1 MCGAA
6 GGAHGPSSQPHQ
18 HGKPLSLGAAK
29 QSPMQHGYQ
38 YSHQH
43 GMQHSMQHVSPAPSP
58 TRTGTDSAWSATPRG
73 HRALRPLNSLSAAK
87 RKSAV
92 ELLQE
97 SKAFYVK
104 SDCVLD
110 RQQRLQRPTSSPPCS
125 PVLMGATPPMT
136 MAVPL
141 SSALLS
147 PPPSPSPTS
156 SPCSGAGLG
165 LAAGLGAEP
174 MPPAPPGFE
183 QDSSSPVALSPR
195 SLLLPK
201 SPRLGSGHSHG
212 SGSAGT
218 TWAQRRAASQQLQ
231 SDRLQTK
238 LRRLL
243 NADSKENVFHD
254 SPSGRDDDHSRS
266 VAGERALVRSYG
278 RSNSQ
283 THQTY
288 SSRTWSNQ
296 VSGSLHKSLPDL
308 HSSPT
313 SVRHSVPRWSS
324 DNSSNRGSSA
334 SSQSGEGGGYMDY
347 MHRRSGSQRGSRSLH
362 FSGDAMSVV
371 SSGGRT
377 HQSHRSQPAGARE
390 HCGELR
396 RGGSSGSSS
405 GARTHRSHPEGRSRA
420 NTVSEVL
427 MRQGSGG
434 SSAALSG
441 MSSWSPRYNRSRPSS
456 QYLNMRNTSAEE
468 IEGSRESRGS
478 RGSLGSRGST
488 HKSDHDNYSSPQ
500 CSRVAELC
508 WNFEPRRPIL
518 RSKSDISHR
527 YSGSVNVPLSPPLQD
542 PAQLEQFFEQLGLD
556 NNEFKYVS
564 RTRSNSSDSPVF
576 FSSVSSVDSNNG
588 GWTGPWLAN
597 AYSSA
602 GGTTV
607 TPGGMMGSGHSGKN
621 IEQPSIV
628 ERNARIIKWLC
639 NCRKAQK
646 EMYQSVDNGN
656 VS

>member
-1 MCGAA
+1 MAVRAERLQLCGHGGGGHGAA
-6 GGAHGPSSQPHQ
+6 RTPTRSVAVYKQAVPAAVPQQPASPCSS
-18 HGKPLSLGAAK
+18 S
-29 QSPMQHGYQ
+29 
-38 YSHQH
+38 
-43 GMQHSMQHVSPAPSP
+43 PSP
-58 TRTGTDSAWSATPRG
+58 SRA
-73 HRALRPLNSLSAAK
+73 RALRPLNALAAAK

-104 SDCVLD
+104 SDCVRD
-110 RQQRLQRPTSSPPCS
+110 RQQRLQRPPACSSSPPCS
-125 PVLMGATPPMT
+125 PVSGTVGAAPLAAAAPVPAPMGPMG
-136 MAVPL
+136 L

-147 PPPSPSPTS
+147 PPPSPVPMS
-156 SPCSGAGLG
+156 SPCTP
-165 LAAGLGAEP
+165 LGAEP
-174 MPPAPPGFE
+174 MPPAPPGFQE
-183 QDSSSPVALSPR
+183 GTSAAAVSPSPR
-195 SLLLPK
+195 SLLMPK
-201 SPRLGSGHSHG
+201 SPRLGLGHGS

-243 NADSKENVFHD
+243 NADSKENVYYDGGDDEHD
-254 SPSGRDDDHSRS
+254 DAHT
-266 VAGERALVRSYG
+266 VAGERALSRSYG

-283 THQTY
+283 THQAY

-296 VSGSLHKSLPDL
+296 TSATLHKSLPDL
-308 HSSPT
+308 HTSPT
-313 SVRHSVPRWSS
+313 PTRQSVPRWSS
-324 DNSSNRGSSA
+324 DNSSNRDSST
-334 SSQSGEGGGYMDY
+334 SSHSGDGCGYVDY
-347 MHRRSGSQRGSRSLH
+347 IHRRSGSQRGSRSLH
-362 FSGDAMSVV
+362 YSGDSMSVV

-377 HQSHRSQPAGARE
+377 HQSHRSQPAQGPAARE
-390 HCGELR
+390 MCGGELR

-405 GARTHRSHPEGRSRA
+405 GARTHRSQPEGRSRA
-420 NTVSEVL
+420 NTVSEAL
-427 MRQGSGG
+427 IRQSSGG

-441 MSSWSPRYNRSRPSS
+441 MSSWSPRYRSRPTS
-456 QYLNMRNTSAEE
+456 QYHSMRNTSAEE
-468 IEGSRESRGS
+468 LEGSRGKRGS
-478 RGSLGSRGST
+478 RGSLGSRGSSQ
-488 HKSDHDNYSSPQ
+488 KSDHENYSSPPQ

-527 YSGSVNVPLSPPLQD
+527 YSGSVNVPLSPPCQD
-542 PAQLEQFFEQLGLD
+542 PAQLENFFEQLGLD
-556 NNEFKYVS
+556 NTEFRYVS
-564 RTRSNSSDSPVF
+564 RSRSDSSDSPVF

-588 GWTGPWLAN
+588 GWNAPWSAPGSGLAT
-597 AYSSA
+597 SV
-602 GGTTV
+602 GGTTG

-646 EMYQSVDNGN
+646 EMYQALGNGN
-656 VS
+656 VT

>member
-1 MCGAA
+1 MQHYQYAM
-6 GGAHGPSSQPHQ
+6 QHQ
-18 HGKPLSLGAAK
+18 HGL
-29 QSPMQHGYQ
+29 QHGL
-38 YSHQH
+38 QH
-43 GMQHSMQHVSPAPSP
+43 ASPAPSP
-58 TRTGTDSAWSATPRG
+58 TRTATAEAAWSGTPRAN
-73 HRALRPLNSLSAAK
+73 RALRPLNSLSAAK

-125 PVLMGATPPMT
+125 PVPITALSVVTTASSVAVP
-136 MAVPL
+136 AVPL

-147 PPPSPSPTS
+147 PPPSPSPLS

-165 LAAGLGAEP
+165 LAAGLGVEP

-183 QDSSSPVALSPR
+183 QESSSPVAVSPR

-201 SPRLGSGHSHG
+201 SPRLGLGGLGLGGSCSGTG
-212 SGSAGT
+212 STAST

-254 SPSGRDDDHSRS
+254 SPAGAAGAAGDDDLDHALSA
-266 VAGERALVRSYG
+266 AGERVLARSYG

-283 THQTY
+283 THHSY

-296 VSGSLHKSLPDL
+296 ASGSLHKSLPDL
-308 HSSPT
+308 HTSPT
-313 SVRHSVPRWSS
+313 SMRHSVPRWSS

-334 SSQSGEGGGYMDY
+334 SSQSVEGGGYMDY
-347 MHRRSGSQRGSRSLH
+347 IHRRSGSQRGSRTLH
-362 FSGDAMSVV
+362 YSDAMSVV

-377 HQSHRSQPAGARE
+377 HQSHRSQPAGPAGPRERE
-390 HCGELR
+390 HSGELR
-396 RGGSSGSSS
+396 RIGSSGSSS
-405 GARTHRSHPEGRSRA
+405 GTRTHRSHPEGRSRA

-441 MSSWSPRYNRSRPSS
+441 MSSWSPRYNRSRAAS
-456 QYLNMRNTSAEE
+456 QYLNMRNASAEE

-478 RGSLGSRGST
+478 RGSLGSRGSS
-488 HKSDHDNYSSPQ
+488 HKSDHENYSSPQ

-556 NNEFKYVS
+556 NNEFQYVS
-564 RTRSNSSDSPVF
+564 RTRSSSSDSPVF
-576 FSSVSSVDSNNG
+576 FSSVSSIDSNNA
-588 GWTGPWLAN
+588 GWSAPWSSHTN
-597 AYSSA
+597 AFSSSA
-602 GGTTV
+602 GGTAV

-646 EMYQSVDNGN
+646 EMYQSLDNGN